1 MILELIR
8 LAFEFADYPN
18 AEQLMGAVS
27 IVYKIEERCPEMKV
41 WRGMIEEER
50 RQEAIRT
57 PGE

>member
-27 IVYKIEERCPEMKV
+27 IVYKVEERCPEMKV
-41 WRGMIEEER
+41 WRGMMEER

>member
-1 MILELIR
+1 MES
-8 LAFEFADYPN
+8 
-18 AEQLMGAVS
+18 VS
-27 IVYKIEERCPEMKV
+27 IVYKVEERCPEMKV